1 MDNEFKGIDIDKI
14 VRSDN
19 ICKLL
24 PDGFIGSI
32 GIEAKRGYLE
42 DLDSRSEWEMRN
54 ADSFKLALQ
63 VREEKTYPF
72 VGASNV
78 KFPLIT
84 VAAMQFHARAY
95 PATVPSTGLVKAAV
109 YGPDFDG
116 ENSKRATRI
125 STHMTWQLMEEA
137 PEWEVNHDK
146 GLLTLSICGDM
157 FKKTY
162 FDPVEGRNKHDLV
175 LPKDLVINYWAK
187 TVDDAPRITHR
198 ITMSPNQ
205 IRENIVREIYSD
217 IGDIKLGQTSNGNG
231 TQELE
236 AAKDEAQGMRKPV
249 DGDTTPITV
258 LEQLCWIDLDKD
270 GYAEPY
276 IVSIREADSKV
287 YRIISRFI
295 DQGDVIRLNDKRVK
309 ALKNELDELTNDSPI
324 EERKKLYSEMTRL
337 KDDKKNHII
346 RIIPIK
352 HYTHYQFI
360 PSPDGGFY
368 GIGLGSLLGPINES
382 IDTSINQLIDAGTN
396 NNLGGGF
403 LGPGVS
409 IKAGTQER
417 DPGSWI
423 PLNGRG
429 DDIRKGMMPYPQVQQ
444 SPILLEML
452 KLLIDYGE
460 RVAGTTDSQVGVAP
474 GQNTPAETS
483 RNTLEQG
490 MKVFTAIY
498 KRIWRS
504 IKQELNV
511 VYQLNRIYLE
521 GEQHYHNLIDGQS
534 AMIKRDD
541 YIHELVNVIPA
552 ADPNVASESQK
563 IKQAADVLMF
573 CKSTPGTNV
582 YEAGKR
588 YLEASKVPGIDVV
601 YPDPKGPNAIKPQPS
616 PQVQIEQMKS
626 QTKQMDSQIKLKTMQ
641 LKLMAEAEVNQ
652 AKVQNLQAQAI
663 KALAEAKGV
672 ESGHAI
678 ALLEAQIG
686 AAKAHQEGIL
696 RTIDMVHDA
705 MIDKEERNDKQTG
718 VEGMAESPRDAAV
731 A

>member
-1 MDNEFKGIDIDKI
+1 MDNEFNGLEINKI
-14 VRSDN
+14 VSSDN

-24 PDGFIGSI
+24 PDEFVAAI

-42 DLDSRSEWEMRN
+42 DLDSRSEWEERN
-54 ADSFKLALQ
+54 ADAFKLALQ

-116 ENSKRATRI
+116 ENSRRATRI

-146 GLLTLSICGDM
+146 GLLTLAICGDI

-162 FDPVEGRNKHDLV
+162 FEPIEGRNKHDLV

-187 TVDDAPRITHR
+187 TIDDAPRVTHR
-198 ITMSPNQ
+198 ITMSPNS

-217 IGDIKLGQTSNGNG
+217 LGDIKLGQTSNENG

-249 DGDTTPITV
+249 DGDTTPVTV

-295 DQGDVIRLNDKRVK
+295 DQGDIIRLNDKRVK
-309 ALKNELDELTNDSPI
+309 SLKSELDELPKESPI
-324 EERKKLYSEMTRL
+324 EDRQKIYSEINRL
-337 KDDKKNHII
+337 KNDRKNHII
-346 RIIPIK
+346 RIVPTK

-368 GIGLGSLLGPINES
+368 GIGFGTLLGPINES

-409 IKAGTQER
+409 IKAGVQER
-417 DPGSWI
+417 EPGSWI

-429 DDIRKGMMPYPQVQQ
+429 DNIRDSLLPYPQTQQ
-444 SPILLEML
+444 SGVALELL

-460 RVAGTTDSQVGVAP
+460 RVAGTTDVQVGVAP

-504 IKQELNV
+504 MKQEMNI
-511 VYQLNRIYLE
+511 VYRLNRIYLE
-521 GEQHYHNLIDGQS
+521 DEQHYQNIVNGQS
-534 AMIKRDD
+534 AMVKRDD
-541 YIHELVNVIPA
+541 YIHEMVNVVPA
-552 ADPNVASESQK
+552 ADPNTASESQK
-563 IKQAADVLMF
+563 AQQAMEILTF
-573 CKSTPGTNV
+573 CKTTPGTNV

-588 YLEASKVPGIDVV
+588 YLEARKAPGIDVI

-626 QTKQMDSQIKLKTMQ
+626 ETKRLDSQIKLKTME

-696 RTIDMVHDA
+696 RTIQMVHDA

-718 VEGMAESPRDAAV
+718 VEGMVGTPGDTAV
-731 A
+731 S